1 MSQSRDLQGREGGPC
16 GSRSQHESG
25 LAGEPGELLKIP
37 EGSPWVMLGLG
48 TGRRRG
54 REGWLTSIPLRRK
67 SFWTAEGPAGREA
80 GGDQQGKSRNQCGE
94 WVGSGVPQADQN
106 GSYLPPQ
113 QHFLDDP
120 KYSSDEDLPSKLE
133 AFKSEEGWEWREAG
147 GRGLRGSWL
156 TVVEEGSCLQEPP
169 SPAPS

>member
-80 GGDQQGKSRNQCGE
+80 GGDQQGKSRNQWGE

-106 GSYLPPQ
+106 GSYLPPNST
-113 QHFLDDP
+113 
-120 KYSSDEDLPSKLE
+120 SSMIPNTAVMRICRPNWKLSRVRR
-133 AFKSEEGWEWREAG
+133 AGSGGKLGAG
-147 GRGLRGSWL
+147 GSEDHG
-156 TVVEEGSCLQEPP
+156 
-169 SPAPS
+169 